1 MIPSDS
7 SYSTYTKLLSEEYRF
22 EVRLGWDRANYFL
35 VLNSAILAVATGLL
49 KADNPPFVYVFVSL
63 LFFFGATTSIA
74 GALSIAKAHEYYR
87 KTIVKKTAIEERL
100 GLNNAL
106 PEMHESFNLAI
117 GTTRGQNDRML
128 ILNDPEKWMARPQRK
143 NSITFLITVI
153 LWMMAGSQW
162 DRYWG
167 GLLLHAS
174 EVDLYNYDFAR
185 ALAAPLFLDRVTPPL
200 AL

>member
-1 MIPSDS
+1 MADDPTREQLFDLYKIAV
-7 SYSTYTKLLSEEYRF
+7 EEYRF

-87 KTIVKKTAIEERL
+87 KTIVRKTAIEERL

-143 NSITFLITVI
+143 NSITFLLTVI
-153 LWMMAGSQW
+153 LWMMAIVNGIGVGAGFFFMHQKST
-162 DRYWG
+162 
-167 GLLLHAS
+167 S
-174 EVDLYNYDFAR
+174 TTTSSPE
-185 ALAAPLFLDRVTPPL
+185 PLRRPFF
-200 AL
+200 

>member
-1 MIPSDS
+1 MADDPIRQQLFDL
-7 SYSTYTKLLSEEYRF
+7 YKIAVEEYRF

-153 LWMMAGSQW
+153 LWMMAVVNGIGIGAGFFFMHQKSTFTTTT
-162 DRYWG
+162 
-167 GLLLHAS
+167 S
-174 EVDLYNYDFAR
+174 PE
-185 ALAAPLFLDRVTPPL
+185 PLQRPFF
-200 AL
+200 